1 MAHQNRRGNTRYPVA
16 LLVGAYRHPG
26 SSLKSAQSRCCQHRT
41 AVTPCQSNIRRGH
54 NYKRSTAELIDRET
68 GVRELA
74 DILENII
81 TEAGDLIES
90 RSPEL
95 AAQARAALRRY
106 ADEAPRQA
114 E

>member
-1 MAHQNRRGNTRYPVA
+1 MPGRQIRTPLAFARRQAEHLCMTPATKYKPTA
-16 LLVGAYRHPG
+16 GAFRAAKVIQQDA
-26 SSLKSAQSRCCQHRT
+26 SLF
-41 AVTPCQSNIRRGH
+41 
-54 NYKRSTAELIDRET
+54 RSLPELIDRET
-68 GVRELA
+68 GVREVLE
-74 DILENII
+74 ILENII
-81 TEAGDLIES
+81 AEAGDLIES